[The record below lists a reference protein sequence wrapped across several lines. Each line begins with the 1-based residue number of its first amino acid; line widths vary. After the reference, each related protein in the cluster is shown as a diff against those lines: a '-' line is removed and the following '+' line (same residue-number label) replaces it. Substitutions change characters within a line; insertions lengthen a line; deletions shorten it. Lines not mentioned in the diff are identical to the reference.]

1 MGKDN
6 NIKNNYNIWDNTS
19 TWIDGGEEWS
29 THFNGT
35 DNLWNNIL
43 LPRIKDY
50 IKGDVLEIAPGHGR
64 MTRKLLESDINL
76 DVIDLSKTCIDK
88 CISRFGDDVDNYYVG
103 NGEDLSQIES
113 NSKDFVFSFDSFVHM
128 DEEVISS
135 YLGEI
140 SRVLKSKGYCWIHHS
155 NLSMG
160 NDNNFKNIAGRS
172 NMDLGKFKSL
182 TFNRQLNVVSQELIK
197 WNAEGNPDWL
207 SDGLSLIQKQ

>member
-1 MGKDN
+1 MTSPKALQL
-6 NIKNNYNIWDNTS
+6 NIQQQNLIGIAIHPSSQAFS
-19 TWIDGGEEWS
+19 TPSPLNSSSYTYDFRTE
-29 THFNGT
+29 
-35 DNLWNNIL
+35 
-43 LPRIKDY
+43 
-50 IKGDVLEIAPGHGR
+50 
-64 MTRKLLESDINL
+64 
-76 DVIDLSKTCIDK
+76 
-88 CISRFGDDVDNYYVG
+88 FGDDIDNYYVG

-197 WNAEGNPDWL
+197 WDAEGNPDWL